1 MQKRACFCLVVS
13 TLAASAGYLACVSN
27 NAGPGPAPE
36 DAAVGEPEAGCASV
50 YGPVPCVDSTAPGL
64 DAAPD
69 STLVD
74 ANEPEDATANAPDA
88 SDGGPAPDGA
98 TLTDGAASDGGPI
111 VVTSGLASPSMLL
124 LSNGNLFFYEI
135 DTADIG
141 EVSVNGGAVTRFEV
155 GSSDPAL
162 TFTAD
167 ANNIY
172 WATVGGNVFQQGLT
186 AASPLQI
193 GTSVATEPYTLIS
206 DGTFVYW
213 VEYLGNGRVRRI
225 AVGGSTSDAGALTG
239 ELLYPS
245 AIAFVGTQL
254 YVDVTAGTLSE
265 GTMNAL
271 LPEGGL
277 APIVGGLVDPYTF
290 TTDGTRLYWSG
301 IYAPPYPVG
310 SVGLDGGGAVQYGGT
325 PSLSQIAAD
334 GVSLYVASSAG
345 IQKTPVGS
353 AAYST
358 LVSGAG
364 YTANSIAVDSAWVYW
379 TVAGTG
385 SNGAVYKIAK

>member
-1 MQKRACFCLVVS
+1 MWTRRHPAS
-13 TLAASAGYLACVSN
+13 TLL
-27 NAGPGPAPE
+27 P
-36 DAAVGEPEAGCASV
+36 
-50 YGPVPCVDSTAPGL
+50 TRL
-64 DAAPD
+64 WF
-69 STLVD
+69 D
-74 ANEPEDATANAPDA
+74 ANEPEDANANAPDA

-172 WATVGGNVFQQGLT
+172 WATVGATSSSRG
-186 AASPLQI
+186 SPRRRRSRSGPRSPPSPTRL
-193 GTSVATEPYTLIS
+193 SAT
-206 DGTFVYW
+206 
-213 VEYLGNGRVRRI
+213 VRSST
-225 AVGGSTSDAGALTG
+225 GSSTSGTGGFAGSRSEGALPTRAH
-239 ELLYPS
+239 LRASSCIPPRF
-245 AIAFVGTQL
+245 AFVGTQL

-345 IQKTPVGS
+345 IQKTPVRLGS
-353 AAYST
+353 LLDARERRG
-358 LVSGAG
+358 LHGKQHRG
-364 YTANSIAVDSAWVYW
+364 
-379 TVAGTG
+379 
-385 SNGAVYKIAK
+385 

>member
-1 MQKRACFCLVVS
+1 MRFGLRS
-13 TLAASAGYLACVSN
+13 R
-27 NAGPGPAPE
+27 
-36 DAAVGEPEAGCASV
+36 
-50 YGPVPCVDSTAPGL
+50 PCVDSTAPGL

-74 ANEPEDATANAPDA
+74 ANEPEDANANAPDA

-254 YVDVTAGTLSE
+254 YVERHRRDAVRRNDERAPARGRPRADRGGPRRPLHLHDRRDP
-265 GTMNAL
+265 AL
-271 LPEGGL
+271 LVRHLRP
-277 APIVGGLVDPYTF
+277 A
-290 TTDGTRLYWSG
+290 
-301 IYAPPYPVG
+301 
-310 SVGLDGGGAVQYGGT
+310 
-325 PSLSQIAAD
+325 
-334 GVSLYVASSAG
+334 
-345 IQKTPVGS
+345 
-353 AAYST
+353 
-358 LVSGAG
+358 VSGGERGPRRRRGRAIRG
-364 YTANSIAVDSAWVYW
+364 DPVALADRSGWREPLRRQQRGDSEERPSARQP
-379 TVAGTG
+379 TRR
-385 SNGAVYKIAK
+385 S